1 VQIKFIIAL
10 KLEGLSEFLNGET
23 AGSSAGQDL
32 KFVMMLLAVTCVMD
46 EVSAVKAFVSV
57 MMDFQELAVNSFVKR
72 NA

>member
-1 VQIKFIIAL
+1 
-10 KLEGLSEFLNGET
+10 
-23 AGSSAGQDL
+23 
-32 KFVMMLLAVTCVMD
+32 MD